1 MVPEI
6 EFDGFLEQRDSIGSV
21 RLDLPT
27 EILPTLKQRII
38 GAWILRLGV
47 GNPRLIVAR
56 ELHRH
61 GHHDLADDLVLES
74 KEIAER
80 AVITLGPQVV
90 SADAI
95 DQLGVDPHLIALPA
109 HAALQHVTDTQHKAH
124 RIESTG
130 PSPPVRKSNRR
141 PRSAIAV
148 IPSRRGSVQPQAEI
162 IFGSGL
168 RSG

>member
-1 MVPEI
+1 
-6 EFDGFLEQRDSIGSV
+6 
-21 RLDLPT
+21 
-27 EILPTLKQRII
+27 
-38 GAWILRLGV
+38 
-47 GNPRLIVAR
+47 
-56 ELHRH
+56 
-61 GHHDLADDLVLES
+61 
-74 KEIAER
+74 
-80 AVITLGPQVV
+80 
-90 SADAI
+90 
-95 DQLGVDPHLIALPA
+95 LIALPA

-168 RSG
+168 RSGWQHVTSSHGHRALTSPLQPAAVTFLATAL